1 MKNRIVLLG
10 PPASGKGTQASLL
23 GAVFGIPHVSTGAI
37 VRDERAKGTPIG
49 VEADSYASRGLLFP
63 DELALR
69 FVGQWLGTH
78 SRFIF
83 DGFPRTIGQAV
94 ALNSLLESK
103 AIKIQT
109 VYLLELPDDVVRIR
123 MLGRLTCKSCGAV
136 FSEKFHKLSV
146 DEPCPKCDG
155 VLARRQ
161 DDTLEALDQRLSQ
174 YHEFTK
180 PITDY
185 YEAAGLLKK
194 VDVRFGRDAVF
205 QLLYNDLYNDL
216 RGDS

>member
-37 VRDERAKGTPIG
+37 VREERAKGTPIG
-49 VEADSYASRGLLFP
+49 LEADSYASRGLLFP

-69 FVGQWLGTH
+69 FVGRWLGSH

-83 DGFPRTIGQAV
+83 DGFPRTIGQAIS
-94 ALNSLLESK
+94 LDSLLESK
-103 AIKIQT
+103 SSGLQT
-109 VYLLELPDDVVRIR
+109 VYLLELPDDEVRAR
-123 MLGRLTCKSCGAV
+123 MLGRLTCRGCGAV
-136 FSEKFHKLSV
+136 FNEKFHKLSV
-146 DEPCPKCDG
+146 DAPCPKCDG

-161 DDTLEALDQRLSQ
+161 DDTLEALDHRLSQ

-180 PITDY
+180 PISSH

-205 QLLYNDLYNDL
+205 QLLYNDL
-216 RGDS
+216 RADS

>member
-49 VEADSYASRGLLFP
+49 IEADSYASRGLLFP

-94 ALNSLLESK
+94 ALSSLLESK
-103 AIKIQT
+103 EIEIQT
-109 VYLLELPDDVVRIR
+109 VYLLELPDDIVRTR
-123 MLGRLTCKSCGAV
+123 MLGRLTCKSCGSV

-146 DEPCPKCDG
+146 GEACPKCEG
-155 VLARRQ
+155 ALARRQ
-161 DDTLEALDQRLSQ
+161 DDTLEALDQRLAQ

-180 PITDY
+180 PITGY

-216 RGDS
+216 RADT

>member
-37 VRDERAKGTPIG
+37 VRQERAKGTPIG

-63 DELALR
+63 DELAIR

-94 ALNSLLESK
+94 ALDSLLGPKS
-103 AIKIQT
+103 IGLQT
-109 VYLLELPDDVVRIR
+109 VYLLELPDDEVRVR
-123 MLGRLTCKSCGAV
+123 MLGRLTCSNCGAV
-136 FSEKFHKLSV
+136 FSEKFHKISAE
-146 DEPCPKCDG
+146 DPCPKCDG

-161 DDTLEALDQRLSQ
+161 DDTIEALDQRLAQ

-180 PITDY
+180 PICDY
-185 YEAAGLLKK
+185 YEKAGLLKK

-205 QLLYNDLYNDL
+205 QLLYNDLRTDE
-216 RGDS
+216 

>member
-10 PPASGKGTQASLL
+10 PPASGKGTQASLI

-49 VEADSYASRGLLFP
+49 IEADSYVSRGLLFP

-69 FVGQWLGTH
+69 FVGQWLGIH

-103 AIKIQT
+103 EIEIQT

-123 MLGRLTCKSCGAV
+123 MLGRLTCKNCGSV

-146 DEPCPKCDG
+146 DEACPKCDG
-155 VLARRQ
+155 ILARRQ
-161 DDTLEALDQRLSQ
+161 DDTIEALDQRLSQ

-216 RGDS
+216 RADS

>member
-1 MKNRIVLLG
+1 LKNRIVLLG
-10 PPASGKGTQASLL
+10 PPASGKGTQAALL
-23 GAVFGIPHVSTGAI
+23 GTVFGIPHVSTGEI
-37 VRDERAKGTPIG
+37 VRKERAKGTAIG

-78 SRFIF
+78 SRFVF
-83 DGFPRTIGQAV
+83 DGFPRTLGQAT
-94 ALNSLLESK
+94 ALTLLLESK
-103 AIKIQT
+103 SLSLQT
-109 VYLLELPDDVVRIR
+109 VYLLELPDEEIRVR
-123 MLGRLTCKSCGAV
+123 MLGRLTCSDCGAV
-136 FSEKFHKLSV
+136 FNETFHRISV
-146 DEPCPKCDG
+146 EAPCPKCDG
-155 VLARRQ
+155 VLAHRR
-161 DDTLEALDQRLSQ
+161 DDTLEALDLRLAQ

-205 QLLYNDLYNDL
+205 QLLYNDLRTDA
-216 RGDS
+216 

>member
-37 VRDERAKGTPIG
+37 VRDERAKGTAIG
-49 VEADSYASRGLLFP
+49 IEADSYASRGLLFP
-63 DELALR
+63 DELAIR
-69 FVGQWLGTH
+69 FVGQWLGSH

-83 DGFPRTIGQAV
+83 DGFPRTIGQAI
-94 ALNSLLESK
+94 ALNSLLEAKS
-103 AIKIQT
+103 IGIQT
-109 VYLLELPDDVVRIR
+109 VYLLELPDDEVRVR
-123 MLGRLTCKSCGAV
+123 MLGRLTCSNCGAV
-136 FSEKFHKLSV
+136 FSEKFHRISV
-146 DEPCPKCDG
+146 DVPCPKCDG
-155 VLARRQ
+155 VLARRK
-161 DDTLEALDQRLSQ
+161 DDTTEALDQRLAQ
-174 YHEFTK
+174 YHEFTR

-205 QLLYNDLYNDL
+205 QLLYNDL
-216 RGDS
+216 RTDS

>member
-37 VRDERAKGTPIG
+37 VREERAKGTAIG
-49 VEADSYASRGLLFP
+49 LEADSYVSKGLLFP

-69 FVGQWLGTH
+69 FIGQWLGSH

-83 DGFPRTIGQAV
+83 DGFPRTLGQAT
-94 ALNSLLESK
+94 ALDSLLEAK
-103 AIKIQT
+103 ALRLQT
-109 VYLLELPDDVVRIR
+109 VYLLELPDDEVRAR
-123 MLGRLTCKSCGAV
+123 MLGRLTCSSCGAV
-136 FSEKFHKLSV
+136 FNEKFHKISV
-146 DEPCPKCDG
+146 DAPCPKCESPL
-155 VLARRQ
+155 VRRQ
-161 DDTLEALDQRLSQ
+161 DDTLEALDHRLVQ

-180 PITDY
+180 PIAEY

-205 QLLYNDLYNDL
+205 QLLYNDL
-216 RGDS
+216 REAA

>member
-37 VRDERAKGTPIG
+37 VREERAKGTPIG
-49 VEADSYASRGLLFP
+49 LEADSYASRGLLFP

-69 FVGQWLGTH
+69 FVGQWLGSH
-78 SRFIF
+78 ARFIF
-83 DGFPRTIGQAV
+83 DGFPRTIGQAI
-94 ALNSLLESK
+94 ALDSLLESK
-103 AIKIQT
+103 STGLQT
-109 VYLLELPDDVVRIR
+109 VYLLELPDDEVRTR
-123 MLGRLTCKSCGAV
+123 MLGRLTCRACGAV
-136 FSEKFHKLSV
+136 YNEKFHRLSP
-146 DEPCPKCDG
+146 EMPCPKCDG
-155 VLARRQ
+155 VLARRP

-180 PITDY
+180 PIADH
-185 YEAAGLLKK
+185 YEKAGLLKK

-205 QLLYNDLYNDL
+205 QLLYNDL
-216 RGDS
+216 RADS

>member
-37 VRDERAKGTPIG
+37 VRQERAKGTAIG

-69 FVGQWLGTH
+69 FVRQWLGTH

-83 DGFPRTIGQAV
+83 DGFPRTLGQAV
-94 ALNSLLESK
+94 ALHSLLESK
-103 AIKIQT
+103 SVGLQT
-109 VYLLELPDDVVRIR
+109 VYLLELPDEEVRIR
-123 MLGRLTCKSCGAV
+123 MLGRLTCRDCGAV
-136 FSEKFHKLSV
+136 FNERFHKISV
-146 DEPCPKCDG
+146 EAPCPKCEG
-155 VLARRQ
+155 ALARRE
-161 DDTLEALDQRLSQ
+161 DDTLEALDQRLAQ

-180 PITDY
+180 PIANY
-185 YEAAGLLKK
+185 YEAAGILKK

-205 QLLYNDLYNDL
+205 QLLYNDLRVDA
-216 RGDS
+216 

>member
-69 FVGQWLGTH
+69 FVGQWLGSH

-83 DGFPRTIGQAV
+83 DGFPRTIGQAT
-94 ALNSLLESK
+94 ALTSLLESK
-103 AIKIQT
+103 SIEIQT

-123 MLGRLTCKSCGAV
+123 MLGRLTCKTCGAV
-136 FSEKFHKLSV
+136 FSEKFHKLAV
-146 DEPCPKCDG
+146 EDPCPKCDG

-161 DDTLEALDQRLSQ
+161 DDTIEALDQRLAQ
-174 YHEFTK
+174 FHEFTK

-205 QLLYNDLYNDL
+205 QLLYNDLYNGL
-216 RGDS
+216 RADS

>member
-23 GAVFGIPHVSTGAI
+23 GAVFGIPHVSTGEI
-37 VRDERAKGTPIG
+37 VRKERAKGTPIG

-94 ALNSLLESK
+94 ALDSLLKSK
-103 AIKIQT
+103 SAGLQT
-109 VYLLELPDDVVRIR
+109 VYLLELPDDEVRIR
-123 MLGRLTCKSCGAV
+123 MLGRLTCGTCGAV
-136 FSEKFHKLSV
+136 FNEKFHGLSV
-146 DEPCPKCDG
+146 EVPCPKCDG

-161 DDTLEALDQRLSQ
+161 DDTLEALDHRLAQ

-180 PITDY
+180 PIADH
-185 YEAAGLLKK
+185 YEATGLLKK

-205 QLLYNDLYNDL
+205 QLLYNDLRADV
-216 RGDS
+216 

>member
-10 PPASGKGTQASLL
+10 PPASGKGTQAALL
-23 GAVFGIPHVSTGAI
+23 GTVFGIPHVSTGEI
-37 VRDERAKGTPIG
+37 VRQERAKGTAIG

-83 DGFPRTIGQAV
+83 DGFPRTLGQAV
-94 ALNSLLESK
+94 ALDSLLSTK
-103 AIKIQT
+103 SIRLQT
-109 VYLLELPDDVVRIR
+109 VYLLELPDEEVRVR
-123 MLGRLTCKSCGAV
+123 MLGRLTCSTCGAV
-136 FSEKFHKLSV
+136 FNEKFHKISV
-146 DEPCPKCDG
+146 KVPCPKCDG

-161 DDTLEALDQRLSQ
+161 DDTLEALDQRLAQ

-185 YEAAGLLKK
+185 YEASGLLKK
-194 VDVRFGRDAVF
+194 VDVRFGRDGVF
-205 QLLYNDLYNDL
+205 QLLYNDIKAVE
-216 RGDS
+216 

>member
-83 DGFPRTIGQAV
+83 DGFPRTIGQAI
-94 ALNSLLESK
+94 ALNSLLELK
-103 AIKIQT
+103 AIEIQT
-109 VYLLELPDDVVRIR
+109 VYLLELPDDVVRLR
-123 MLGRLTCKSCGAV
+123 MLGRLTCSNCGAV

-146 DEPCPKCDG
+146 GEPCPKCDG
-155 VLARRQ
+155 LLARRQ
-161 DDTLEALDQRLSQ
+161 DDTLEALDQRLAQ

-180 PITDY
+180 PISDY

-216 RGDS
+216 RADS

>member
-1 MKNRIVLLG
+1 LKNRIVLLG

-37 VRDERAKGTPIG
+37 VRQERAKGTPIG

-63 DELALR
+63 DELAIR

-94 ALNSLLESK
+94 ALDSLLGSK
-103 AIKIQT
+103 SIGLQT
-109 VYLLELPDDVVRIR
+109 VYLLELPDDEVRVR
-123 MLGRLTCKSCGAV
+123 MLGRLTCSNCGAV
-136 FSEKFHKLSV
+136 FSEKFHRISV
-146 DEPCPKCDG
+146 DDPCPKCDG
-155 VLARRQ
+155 ILARRQ
-161 DDTLEALDQRLSQ
+161 DDTIEALDQRLAQ
-174 YHEFTK
+174 YHEFTR
-180 PITDY
+180 PICAY
-185 YEAAGLLKK
+185 YGKAGLLKI

-205 QLLYNDLYNDL
+205 QLLYNDLRTDE
-216 RGDS
+216 